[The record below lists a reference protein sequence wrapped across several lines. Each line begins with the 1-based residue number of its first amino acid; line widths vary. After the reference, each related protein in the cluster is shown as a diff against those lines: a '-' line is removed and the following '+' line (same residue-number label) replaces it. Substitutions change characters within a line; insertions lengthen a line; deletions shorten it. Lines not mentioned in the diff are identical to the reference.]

1 MCNTKPFLIRTFMKI
16 QPNNL
21 LEEWFK
27 RGMKETP
34 EEMSTL
40 WNPIQSG
47 NYNVNTKKKVPIK

>member
-1 MCNTKPFLIRTFMKI
+1 MKI